1 MRGNNYVEEKRRTTN
16 KLMDKWDN
24 GKLGRTLLVSKE
36 KWLGSSEDE
45 NKIVFEH
52 FIVLNK
58 F

>member
-36 KWLGSSEDE
+36 KWLGSSEDK